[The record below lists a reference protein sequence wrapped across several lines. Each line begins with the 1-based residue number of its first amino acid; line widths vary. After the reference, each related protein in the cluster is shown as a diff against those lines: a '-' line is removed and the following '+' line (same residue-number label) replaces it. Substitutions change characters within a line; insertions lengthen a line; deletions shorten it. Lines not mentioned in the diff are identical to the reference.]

1 MVNGSRL
8 SQLKCNWPAVLRLRS
23 QRGNPIQH
31 KMITSLVTVCP
42 SSELFQYYRLTP
54 HPVRFIPGT
63 HLLWNWNFVPLNFT
77 LSLVCLTLSDLP
89 NLVLSVVT
97 SRSFHV
103 AADGIIFMTLYD
115 WVMFPLCVCV
125 PHTYTASS
133 SLTRWWAFRLLP
145 VLAILSSAAVN
156 TGVHMCFQIKGF
168 VFSGNMLRSSVSESC
183 GTLISSLLR
192 ISRLVFIPLNLFLT
206 LNDLNRRV

>member
-103 AADGIIFMTLYD
+103 AADGIIFIDIRNTGLISGSRRSPGGGNGNSLQYFCLGNPWTEEPGGLQTMGSQSWT
-115 WVMFPLCVCV
+115 W
-125 PHTYTASS
+125 HTAH
-133 SLTRWWAFRLLP
+133 LMIHLAFRFLL
-145 VLAILSSAAVN
+145 
-156 TGVHMCFQIKGF
+156 
-168 VFSGNMLRSSVSESC
+168 
-183 GTLISSLLR
+183 
-192 ISRLVFIPLNLFLT
+192 
-206 LNDLNRRV
+206 